1 MLLLPTATT
10 RNPRMIAPVHDVSET
25 LSEIVSPTMGT
36 ALPLR
41 EYDGP
46 LIRPTDPALA
56 NERAVRAGPNSRL
69 RERLCSI
76 RRWWKR
82 RSSFGALA
90 ERRASVGMRAND
102 GRIPPRDRTG

>member
-25 LSEIVSPTMGT
+25 LSETVSPTMGT

-69 RERLCSI
+69 RERLCPNS
-76 RRWWKR
+76 RCGTSRPGW
-82 RSSFGALA
+82 GAWGGGG
-90 ERRASVGMRAND
+90 ASVGMRAN
-102 GRIPPRDRTG
+102 